1 MLYTSGKQLM
11 MMMETCNVMTLNNF
25 IRNIG
30 ALSAVRVRVILL
42 PMLSKLSNLFRP
54 FLDEKVER

>member
-1 MLYTSGKQLM
+1 
-11 MMMETCNVMTLNNF
+11 METCNVMTLNNF

-30 ALSAVRVRVILL
+30 ALSATGVRVILL

-54 FLDEKVER
+54 F